1 MSAKRRTDGRAECRS
16 RRYARLAVI
25 AVAAGMLMASG
36 AAVAGDYYVRG
47 GSRRCSPLIRFKQ
60 KAKGRNKVAS
70 STWLRVSL
78 ACFGTQLPMR
88 LRSIGTWYAPTPRI
102 CSPRYPLSDIPHIPS
117 KFVEIV
123 PLSHRQGNC
132 IPYAAIR
139 WHDFGNRPA
148 LGRPLGHF
156 SRHPDTPLL
165 SLSPRRR
172 FPRPTPERVFVA
184 DHQSSSG
191 FSGTG
196 PSAPPPQPIGT

>member
-1 MSAKRRTDGRAECRS
+1 MEGFDPLNYVPDGANLIDEVANKGWTSVSWSESRSLRDLAFLVFSETSGQGTYKLGSTIRLTATTKKKARSAENHQ
-16 RRYARLAVI
+16 LA
-25 AVAAGMLMASG
+25 
-36 AAVAGDYYVRG
+36 
-47 GSRRCSPLIRFKQ
+47 
-60 KAKGRNKVAS
+60 
-70 STWLRVSL
+70 
-78 ACFGTQLPMR
+78 
-88 LRSIGTWYAPTPRI
+88 
-102 CSPRYPLSDIPHIPS
+102 DIPHIPS